1 MPAARSHNRRQAWKG
16 RSSSSPSGGS
26 AVGIFAQRAKARPN
40 RLGVSRCRLVRVD
53 GTRLVVGGL
62 DAIDGTPVLD
72 VKPWIDAFGPQ
83 GAVRQPTWA
92 TELMRDYYARG
103 GDGR

>member
-1 MPAARSHNRRQAWKG
+1 MSTPGFHFE
-16 RSSSSPSGGS
+16 
-26 AVGIFAQRAKARPN
+26 IIAQRGKARPN
-40 RLGVSRCRLVRVD
+40 RLGVSRCRLVRVE
-53 GTRLVVGGL
+53 GTRLVVEGL

-83 GAVRQPTWA
+83 GAVRQPAWA

-103 GDGR
+103 GR